1 MSFRTGPPA
10 RREFAEELGRR
21 PRSHSASL
29 GRDPS
34 TRRKARDSLLRR
46 SRIRHGIAVQ
56 QYLRDRVAPR
66 SGGLAPPLRPP
77 IAPRWVVFKTNY
89 GRGSPDADV
98 EGGKALAEVDL
109 YFQGRWSGV

>member
-66 SGGLAPPLRPP
+66 SAALAAPIGPPIPPRWGVFKKKDGRGPPAAVFGGGRPP
-77 IAPRWVVFKTNY
+77 AR
-89 GRGSPDADV
+89 
-98 EGGKALAEVDL
+98 
-109 YFQGRWSGV
+109 

>member
-1 MSFRTGPPA
+1 MSFRTGPLA

-34 TRRKARDSLLRR
+34 PRRKARDSLLRR

-66 SGGLAPPLRPP
+66 SAALAAPIGPP
-77 IAPRWVVFKTNY
+77 IPPRWVVFKTND
-89 GRGSPDADV
+89 GRGSPDAVV